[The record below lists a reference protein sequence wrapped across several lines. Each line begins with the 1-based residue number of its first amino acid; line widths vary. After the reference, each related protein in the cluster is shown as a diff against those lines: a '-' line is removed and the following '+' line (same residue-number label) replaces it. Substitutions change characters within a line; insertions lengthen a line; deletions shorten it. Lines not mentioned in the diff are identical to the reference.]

1 MVRVMLSYFSP
12 ASHRFNLAAQISRR
26 KSNTN
31 AASVPSSWMLG
42 VVQTNQIGQILYRL
56 VINNLQLIF
65 SRIGYFIIFLKIE

>member
-1 MVRVMLSYFSP
+1 MLSYS
-12 ASHRFNLAAQISRR
+12 AQLLIGLTLLRGFPVR

-42 VVQTNQIGQILYRL
+42 VVQTNQIVRILYRL

-65 SRIGYFIIFLKIE
+65 SRIGCFIIFLKIE